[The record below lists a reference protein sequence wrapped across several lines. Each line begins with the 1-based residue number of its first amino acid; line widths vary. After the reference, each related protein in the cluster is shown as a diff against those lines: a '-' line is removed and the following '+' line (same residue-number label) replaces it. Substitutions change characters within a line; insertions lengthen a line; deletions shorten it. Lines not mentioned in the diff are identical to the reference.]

1 MQDPE
6 GSNGG
11 IAPKYSFRQH
21 LSRDKER
28 HQQTKLLLPRSE
40 RISSILSL
48 ILTSDALIIR
58 VWGSVASGQLSYQ
71 RRKMDDPKKV
81 VLAEDNA
88 DNRELIRW
96 MLESADLSI
105 ELVEAENGEEALR
118 LVMELKPSL
127 VLMDMSMPVLDGWE
141 ATKRIR
147 ATKEIANIPIIGL
160 TAHAREEDKQRVL
173 AIGCNEYVAKPINS
187 DDFIEKVR
195 RYLS

>member
-1 MQDPE
+1 
-6 GSNGG
+6 
-11 IAPKYSFRQH
+11 
-21 LSRDKER
+21 
-28 HQQTKLLLPRSE
+28 
-40 RISSILSL
+40 
-48 ILTSDALIIR
+48 
-58 VWGSVASGQLSYQ
+58 
-71 RRKMDDPKKV
+71 MDDPKKV